1 MKKEDIIA
9 DLTDKQKAFCEEYCI
24 DWNGRRAYLAAYP
37 NVTQNT
43 AGVNANKLLKNTKVQ
58 QYCKIIQS
66 NIEKRCGI
74 SRMKVLQ
81 EYMKIGFSSVAH
93 LHNKWIER
101 KDFES
106 LTDDQK
112 SCISE
117 IDVKVQKKNIG
128 SKDEPEIINIEHVKI
143 KLYDKMKAL
152 DSISK
157 MLGYNEEVEVN
168 VNMTRPIQIV
178 SASEYMKSI
187 EDAEVID

>member
-1 MKKEDIIA
+1 MKKTEIFA
-9 DLTDKQKAFCEEYCI
+9 KLTDKQKVFCEEYCI
-24 DWNGRRAYLAAYP
+24 DWNGLRAYKVAFP
-37 NVTQNT
+37 TSTHNT
-43 AGVNANKLLKNTKVQ
+43 ASVNAYKLLKTENVKN
-58 QYCKIIQS
+58 YCKHVQA

-81 EYMKIGFSSVAH
+81 EYMKIGFSSVAY

-101 KDFES
+101 KDFET
-106 LTDDQK
+106 LTEEQK

-128 SKDEPEIINIEHVKI
+128 TNDNPEIVTVEHVKI

-168 VNMTRPIQIV
+168 INNTRPIQIV